1 MMFSNIVAMLDQ
13 PSIDDRQRAIV
24 DWADGERFI
33 AFGDLKRLARS
44 RAGLLAALGIG
55 PGSRVLFAVRPKIE
69 LYILMLA
76 CWRLGAQA
84 VFIDPSYSLEQ
95 IKHCLHL
102 SKPDAVILDRDSD
115 NFVCRQAF
123 RYLGIKKLLSV
134 KKLFA
139 AETVP
144 DTPALDTYGNGDA
157 LITFTSGSTGMPKG
171 ICRSHKFLQI
181 QSALLK
187 DELSIGHYKT
197 ELTTLPIFVL
207 ANLAAGVT
215 SYLPPQPADR
225 TSAAAELLVD
235 SILRTMPER
244 LLAAPAFLE
253 RLADELTR
261 RGLALNFVREIRTG
275 GAPVFPSLIR
285 RLNQAF
291 PQARIWT
298 VYGSTEAEPIC
309 RLEISQNFSSAPD
322 CILDWQFRNQAQ
334 RGAGLLQG
342 RPCKAVEL
350 AIVNSD
356 FLISSVFSAEQFA
369 LARCQAMAI
378 GEILVAGEHVIPGYI
393 GGLGDQETKVQVD
406 NRTYHRTGDAGY
418 LDREGN
424 LYLVGR
430 AAAVVE
436 GEAGKVYPLVLEAA
450 AMARGEFVRAAYLEV
465 RGKRVLVVE
474 SGQESRPDLDLCLK
488 RINEL
493 GLSERLVD
501 KVIEHQIPV
510 DKRHQSK
517 VLYDKLRAML

>member
-1 MMFSNIVAMLDQ
+1 MFSNILAMLDQ

-55 PGSRVLFAVRPKIE
+55 PGTRVLFAVRPKIE

-76 CWRLGAQA
+76 CWHLGAQA

-102 SKPDAVILDRDSD
+102 TKPDAVLLDSD
-115 NFVCRQAF
+115 NFVWQQAF
-123 RYLGIKKLLSV
+123 RLLGIRKVLSV
-134 KKLFA
+134 KKLIA
-139 AETVP
+139 AEAVMDP
-144 DTPALDTYGNGDA
+144 PALEGGDDA
-157 LITFTSGSTGMPKG
+157 LITFTSGSTGLPKG
-171 ICRSHKFLQI
+171 ICRSHKFLQN
-181 QSALLK
+181 QSAQLK
-187 DELSIGHYKT
+187 EELSIGNYKT

-215 SYLPPQPADR
+215 SYLPPQPADK

-253 RLADELTR
+253 RLADELTKR
-261 RGLALNFVREIRTG
+261 SLALNFVREIRTG

-285 RLNQAF
+285 KLNQAF

-309 RLEISQNFSSAPD
+309 RLEISQNFSTAPD

-342 RPCKAVEL
+342 RPCEAVHL
-350 AIVNSD
+350 TIVNSD
-356 FLISSVFSAEQFA
+356 FLKRSDFSADQFA
-369 LARCQAMAI
+369 LAQCPAMAI
-378 GEILVAGEHVIPGYI
+378 GEILVAGDHVIPGYI
-393 GGLGDQETKVQVD
+393 GGLGDQETKVRVD
-406 NRTYHRTGDAGY
+406 NRIYHRTGDAGY
-418 LDREGN
+418 LDSEGN

-430 AAAVVE
+430 AAAAVE
-436 GEAGKVYPLVLEAA
+436 GEADKIYPLVLEAA
-450 AMARGEFVRAAYLEV
+450 AMARGEFARAAYLEV

-474 SGQESRPDLDLCLK
+474 PGQEARPNLDLCLK

>member
-1 MMFSNIVAMLDQ
+1 MVPNIVAMLDQ

-55 PGSRVLFAVRPKIE
+55 PGTRVLFAVRPKIE

-76 CWRLGAQA
+76 CWHLGAQA
-84 VFIDPSYSLEQ
+84 VFIDPSYSLDQ

-102 SKPDAVILDRDSD
+102 TKPDAVLLDSD
-115 NFVCRQAF
+115 NFVWQQAF
-123 RYLGIKKLLSV
+123 RFLGIRKILSV
-134 KKLFA
+134 KKLIA
-139 AETVP
+139 AEAVMDP
-144 DTPALDTYGNGDA
+144 PAFDTYCDAA
-157 LITFTSGSTGMPKG
+157 LITFTSGSTGLPKG
-171 ICRSHKFLQI
+171 ICRSHKFLQN

-187 DELSIGHYKT
+187 EELSIGNYKT

-215 SYLPPQPADR
+215 SYLPPQPADKSR
-225 TSAAAELLVD
+225 AAADLLVD
-235 SILRTMPER
+235 SVLRTMPER

-261 RGLALNFVREIRTG
+261 RGLALNFVREVRTG
-275 GAPVFPSLIR
+275 GAPVFHSLIR
-285 RLNQAF
+285 KLNQAF

-309 RLEISQNFSSAPD
+309 RLEITQDFSTAPD
-322 CILDWQFRNQAQ
+322 GIIDWQFRNQAQ

-342 RPCKAVEL
+342 KPCEAVHL
-350 AIVNSD
+350 TIVDCDFLNRSD
-356 FLISSVFSAEQFA
+356 FSADQFA
-369 LARCQAMAI
+369 LAQCPAMAV
-378 GEILVAGEHVIPGYI
+378 GEILVAGDHVIPGYI
-393 GGLGDQETKVQVD
+393 GGLGDQETKVRVG
-406 NRTYHRTGDAGY
+406 NRIYHRTGDAGY

-424 LYLVGR
+424 LYMVGR
-430 AAAVVE
+430 AAAAVE
-436 GEAGKVYPLVLEAA
+436 GEGGKVYPLVLEAA
-450 AMARGEFVRAAYLEV
+450 AMARGEFARAAYLEV

-474 SGQESRPDLDLCLK
+474 PARQTKPDLELCLK

-493 GLSERLVD
+493 DSSEPLVD